1 MKIET
6 YIFFTDQCAEAMQF
20 YEKVL
25 GGKIEAM
32 MTYGDSPAGP
42 HNPPEMARQ
51 GHPCAPRRRR
61 RGADGLGRPGSRE
74 RKGFAV
80 TLQVDTVAEADR
92 LFNALSEGG
101 TVTMPI
107 GETFFSK
114 RFGMLTDRFGV
125 PWMVNC
131 VQPSDPEQRVRH
143 RPDRRST
150 ACSRS
155 RACSMRRASWC
166 GRRGPIRSTR

>member
-6 YIFFTDQCAEAMQF
+6 YIFFTDQCAEAMKF

-32 MTYGDSPAGP
+32 MTYGESPPGP
-42 HNPPEMARQ
+42 HNTPDMAKKIIHARLVAGDAVLMASDGPHSETRQ
-51 GHPCAPRRRR
+51 
-61 RGADGLGRPGSRE
+61 
-74 RKGFAV
+74 GFAV
-80 TLQVDTVAEADR
+80 TLQTDTVAEADR
-92 LFNALSEGG
+92 LFNALSEGA

-125 PWMVNC
+125 PWMVN
-131 VQPSDPEQRVRH
+131 VEH
-143 RPDRRST
+143 
-150 ACSRS
+150 
-155 RACSMRRASWC
+155 
-166 GRRGPIRSTR
+166 

>member
-6 YIFFTDQCAEAMQF
+6 YIFFTDQCAEAMKF
-20 YEKVL
+20 YEKAL

-32 MTYGDSPAGP
+32 MTYGESPPGP
-42 HNPPEMARQ
+42 HNTPDMANKVIHARLVAGDAVLMASDGPEAEQ
-51 GHPCAPRRRR
+51 
-61 RGADGLGRPGSRE
+61 

-80 TLQVDTVAEADR
+80 TLQVETVTEADR

-114 RFGMLTDRFGV
+114 RFGMLTDRFGT

-131 VQPSDPEQRVRH
+131 EHS
-143 RPDRRST
+143 
-150 ACSRS
+150 
-155 RACSMRRASWC
+155 
-166 GRRGPIRSTR
+166 

>member
-1 MKIET
+1 MKTET
-6 YIFFTDQCAEAMQF
+6 YIFFTDQCAEAMKF

-32 MTYGDSPAGP
+32 MTYGDAPPGP
-42 HNPPEMARQ
+42 HNTPDMAKKVIHARLVA
-51 GHPCAPRRRR
+51 GDAVLM
-61 RGADGLGRPGSRE
+61 ASDGPHSEE

-80 TLQVDTVAEADR
+80 ALQVDTVAEADR
-92 LFNALSEGG
+92 LFVALGEGG

-131 VQPSDPEQRVRH
+131 VQR
-143 RPDRRST
+143 
-150 ACSRS
+150 
-155 RACSMRRASWC
+155 
-166 GRRGPIRSTR
+166 

>member
-1 MKIET
+1 MKIES
-6 YIFFTDQCAEAMQF
+6 YIFFTDQCAEAMRF
-20 YEKVL
+20 YEKAL

-32 MTYGDSPAGP
+32 MKYGDSPAGP
-42 HNPPEMARQ
+42 HNPPEMADKVIHARLVV
-51 GHPCAPRRRR
+51 GDAVLM
-61 RGADGLGRPGSRE
+61 ASDGPEAES

-92 LFNALSEGG
+92 LFNTLSEGA

-131 VQPSDPEQRVRH
+131 VQQ
-143 RPDRRST
+143 
-150 ACSRS
+150 
-155 RACSMRRASWC
+155 
-166 GRRGPIRSTR
+166 

>member
-1 MKIET
+1 MKIES
-6 YIFFTDQCAEAMQF
+6 YIFFTDQCAEAMRF
-20 YEKVL
+20 YEKAL

-32 MTYGDSPAGP
+32 MKYGDSPAGP
-42 HNPPEMARQ
+42 HNPPEMADKVIHARLVV
-51 GHPCAPRRRR
+51 GDAVLM
-61 RGADGLGRPGSRE
+61 ASDGPEAES

-101 TVTMPI
+101 AVTMPI

-131 VQPSDPEQRVRH
+131 VQQ
-143 RPDRRST
+143 
-150 ACSRS
+150 
-155 RACSMRRASWC
+155 
-166 GRRGPIRSTR
+166 

>member
-6 YIFFTDQCAEAMQF
+6 YIFFTDQCAEAMKF
-20 YEKVL
+20 YAKVL

-32 MTYGDSPAGP
+32 MTYGETPPGP
-42 HNPPEMARQ
+42 HNTPDMAKKIIHARLVAGDAVLMASDGPEAE
-51 GHPCAPRRRR
+51 
-61 RGADGLGRPGSRE
+61 S

-80 TLQVDTVAEADR
+80 ALQVDTVADADR
-92 LFNALSEGG
+92 LFNALAEGG

-114 RFGMLTDRFGV
+114 RFGMLTDRFGT

-131 VQPSDPEQRVRH
+131 AQS
-143 RPDRRST
+143 
-150 ACSRS
+150 
-155 RACSMRRASWC
+155 
-166 GRRGPIRSTR
+166 

>member
-6 YIFFTDQCAEAMQF
+6 YIFFTDQCAQAMRF

-42 HNPPEMARQ
+42 YNTPEMAHKVIHARLTV
-51 GHPCAPRRRR
+51 GDAVLMASDGPE
-61 RGADGLGRPGSRE
+61 ADV

-80 TLQVDTVAEADR
+80 AMQVESVAEADR
-92 LFNALSEGG
+92 MFNALSDGA
-101 TVTMPI
+101 TITMPL

-114 RFGMLTDRFGV
+114 RFGMLVDKFGT
-125 PWMVNC
+125 PWM
-131 VQPSDPEQRVRH
+131 
-143 RPDRRST
+143 
-150 ACSRS
+150 
-155 RACSMRRASWC
+155 
-166 GRRGPIRSTR
+166 

>member
-6 YIFFTDQCAEAMQF
+6 YLFFTDQCAEAMKF
-20 YEKVL
+20 YEKAL

-32 MTYGDSPAGP
+32 ITYGESPPGP
-42 HNPPEMARQ
+42 HNPPDMAKKIIHARLVV
-51 GHPCAPRRRR
+51 GDAVLM
-61 RGADGLGRPGSRE
+61 ASDGPHSEE

-80 TLQVDTVAEADR
+80 AIQVDTIAEADR
-92 LFNALSEGG
+92 VFKALGEGG
-101 TVTMPI
+101 TVTMPL

-131 VQPSDPEQRVRH
+131 AQS
-143 RPDRRST
+143 
-150 ACSRS
+150 
-155 RACSMRRASWC
+155 
-166 GRRGPIRSTR
+166 